1 MVEILTAKEVA
12 DRLKVH
18 LMTVYR
24 WVSSGVLE
32 ASRLP
37 GGGLRI
43 DAKELDKLLS
53 QGRGKTRIKSRR
65 VTSGKSK
72 K

>member
-1 MVEILTAKEVA
+1 MVEILTPNEVA
-12 DRLKVH
+12 NRLKVH

-24 WVSSGVLE
+24 WISSGRLE

-43 DAKELDKLLS
+43 DAKEIEKLLDQTAIGS
-53 QGRGKTRIKSRR
+53 RMSRR
-65 VTSGKSK
+65 KNSASRRK
-72 K
+72 

>member
-1 MVEILTAKEVA
+1 MLEILTANEVA
-12 DRLKVH
+12 NRLKVY

-24 WVSSGVLE
+24 WISSGRLE

-43 DAKELDKLLS
+43 DAKEVEKLLD
-53 QGRGKTRIKSRR
+53 QTARGSRVSRR
-65 VTSGKSK
+65 KNSARSRK
-72 K
+72 

>member
-1 MVEILTAKEVA
+1 MVEILTANEVA
-12 DRLKVH
+12 NRLKVH

-24 WVSSGVLE
+24 WISTGRLE

-43 DAKELDKLLS
+43 DAKELDKLLG
-53 QGRGKTRIKSRR
+53 QNTRKSRVSR
-65 VTSGKSK
+65 RRRTSGKPRK
-72 K
+72 

>member
-1 MVEILTAKEVA
+1 MEEILTPNEVA
-12 DRLKVH
+12 NRLKVH

-24 WVSSGVLE
+24 WISSGWLE

-43 DAKELDKLLS
+43 DAKDIEKLLNRTA
-53 QGRGKTRIKSRR
+53 RGSRVSRR
-65 VTSGKSK
+65 KNSARSRK
-72 K
+72 

>member
-1 MVEILTAKEVA
+1 MEILTAKEVA

-24 WVSSGVLE
+24 WISSGRIEV
-32 ASRLP
+32 SRLP

-43 DAKELDKLLS
+43 DAKELDKLL
-53 QGRGKTRIKSRR
+53 GRNTRKTRTSRR
-65 VTSGKSK
+65 R
-72 K
+72 

>member
-1 MVEILTAKEVA
+1 MEEILTPNEVA
-12 DRLKVH
+12 NRLKVH

-24 WVSSGVLE
+24 WISSGRLE

-43 DAKELDKLLS
+43 DAKEIEKLLERTA
-53 QGRGKTRIKSRR
+53 RGSRTKTRRKDNAKTRR
-65 VTSGKSK
+65 
-72 K
+72 

>member
-1 MVEILTAKEVA
+1 MLEILTANEVA
-12 DRLKVH
+12 NRLKVY

-24 WVSSGVLE
+24 WISSGRLE

-43 DAKELDKLLS
+43 DAKEIEKLLERTA
-53 QGRGKTRIKSRR
+53 RGSLVSRR
-65 VTSGKSK
+65 KNGAGPRK
-72 K
+72 